1 MSSDWKD
8 TNAVWPDTRTQGEG
22 PHVAPLLEDQSGQV
36 LVHPDTGALQQD
48 ADAVEEPPDLSLSKS
63 EATLG
68 VLRQLSPLFAPL
80 LFGAITFLI
89 ILPFVQA
96 NRAAISASGWPNG
109 LILLSV
115 GIILLTFAVGQG
127 MMLYYAGSN
136 DALWSLGMICG
147 FSLFLLAG
155 CFVIF
160 PPLVGVILLA
170 VLLAA
175 GLLLFRLC
183 IHPTPEGRVDIIEAF
198 GKHTRTLNPG
208 LYFLAPWERS
218 AYQLSTKETVWTSP
232 RQMVPMSRSEEVH
245 YVASISY
252 RLMPEDAHLAA
263 FYVTDWEQALREL
276 FVPTTQGVIGELSPD
291 DFIAW
296 SQATPS
302 QHTAQTNPASG
313 RWDQINKLLA
323 QRIQEQVAHW
333 GVQVNWVQIR
343 DVSVD
348 PHIPAPAV
356 MNPAAGSQPVNT
368 APRNV
373 AASMAQAHP
382 VKANP
387 LPDKVEQV
395 TAAEQS
401 KPAPAKAPAAATV
414 GTHTTPTK
422 ISKVETLT
430 QAYEAVRS
438 GRITDPAT
446 IRSIAARFETLASDP
461 EESNNIAF
469 DAARAAGALHE
480 RAALYERQF
489 MTSAAE
495 DYDDTQHPDWSM
507 RRPREDNLL
516 AGG

>member
-1 MSSDWKD
+1 MSSDWND
-8 TNAVWPDTRTQGEG
+8 TNAVWPNTRVQSE
-22 PHVAPLLEDQSGQV
+22 APPNAPALEDQSGQV
-36 LVHPDTGALQQD
+36 LVHPSTDQLQQD

-63 EATLG
+63 EAALG
-68 VLRQLSPLFAPL
+68 VLRQFSPLFAPL

-127 MMLYYAGSN
+127 VMLYYAGPN
-136 DALWSLGMICG
+136 NALWSLSMICG

-160 PPLVGVILLA
+160 PPLVGIILLL

-175 GLLLFRLC
+175 GLLLLRLC
-183 IHPTPEGRVDIIEAF
+183 LHLTPEGRVDIIEAY

-208 LYFLAPWERS
+208 LYLLAPWERS

-232 RQMVPMSRSEEVH
+232 RQLVLMSHSEEVH
-245 YVASISY
+245 YATSISY

-263 FYVTDWEQALREL
+263 FYVTDWEKALQEL

-296 SQATPS
+296 SQATSP
-302 QHTAQTNPASG
+302 QLTALANPGSG

-323 QRIQEQVAHW
+323 QRVQDQIAHW

-348 PHIPAPAV
+348 PHVPTPAG
-356 MNPAAGSQPVNT
+356 MNPAADPQTVNT

-373 AASMAQAHP
+373 AASMAQVHP
-382 VKANP
+382 LRANP
-387 LPDKVEQV
+387 LPDRVERA
-395 TAAEQS
+395 AAEQPQP
-401 KPAPAKAPAAATV
+401 PAARAFAAATV
-414 GTHTTPTK
+414 GPHTTPIK
-422 ISKVETLT
+422 IPKVEVLT
-430 QAYEAVRS
+430 QAYEDVRS
-438 GRITDPAT
+438 GRITDPET
-446 IRSIAARFETLASDP
+446 IRSIAARFETLASNP
-461 EESNNIAF
+461 EESKNITF
-469 DAARAAGALHE
+469 DAARAAGTLYE
-480 RAALYERQF
+480 RAALHDKQF
-489 MTSAAE
+489 TASAAE
-495 DYDDTQHPDWSM
+495 DYDDTQQPDWSM

>member
-8 TNAVWPDTRTQGEG
+8 TNAVWPDTRVQSEG
-22 PHVAPLLEDQSGQV
+22 PYDAAPLEDQSGQV
-36 LVHPDTGALQQD
+36 LVHPGTDPLQQD

-63 EATLG
+63 EATVG

-89 ILPFVQA
+89 ILPFVQT

-127 MMLYYAGSN
+127 VMLYYAGSN

-147 FSLFLLAG
+147 FLLFLLAG

-160 PPLVGVILLA
+160 PPLVGIILLV

-175 GLLLFRLC
+175 GLLLLKLC
-183 IHPTPEGRVDIIEAF
+183 LHPTPEGQVDIIEAF
-198 GKHTRTLNPG
+198 GKHTHTLNPG
-208 LYFLAPWERS
+208 LYLLAPWERT
-218 AYQLSTKETVWTSP
+218 AYRLSTKERVWTSP
-232 RQMVPMSRSEEVH
+232 RQMVHMSRSEEVH
-245 YVASISY
+245 YAASISY

-263 FYVTDWEQALREL
+263 FYVTDWEKALQEL

-302 QHTAQTNPASG
+302 QHTAQVNPTNG

-333 GVQVNWVQIR
+333 GVQVKWVQMR

-348 PHIPAPAV
+348 PHIPAGAG
-356 MNPAAGSQPVNT
+356 MNPAAGPQPVNT
-368 APRNV
+368 APRNA

-387 LPDKVEQV
+387 LPDKVEQA
-395 TAAEQS
+395 AAEQHP
-401 KPAPAKAPAAATV
+401 PAPAKAHAASTV

-422 ISKVETLT
+422 ISKVEILT
-430 QAYEAVRS
+430 QAYEDVRS
-438 GRITDPAT
+438 GRIMDPAT
-446 IRSIAARFETLASDP
+446 IRSIAARFETLASNP
-461 EESNNIAF
+461 EESNNITF
-469 DAARAAGALHE
+469 DAARAAGTLYERAALHE
-480 RAALYERQF
+480 RQL
-489 MTSAAE
+489 MTSTAE

>member
-8 TNAVWPDTRTQGEG
+8 TNAVWPNSRVQSEG
-22 PHVAPLLEDQSGQV
+22 PHNVPVLEGQSGQV
-36 LVHPDTGALQQD
+36 LVHPDTDPLQQD
-48 ADAVEEPPDLSLSKS
+48 EDAVVAPPDLSLSKS
-63 EATLG
+63 EAALG

-80 LFGAITFLI
+80 FFGAITFLI
-89 ILPFVQA
+89 ILPFVQT

-115 GIILLTFAVGQG
+115 GIILLIFAVGQG
-127 MMLYYAGSN
+127 VMLYYAGSN
-136 DALWSLGMICG
+136 NALWSLSMICG

-160 PPLVGVILLA
+160 PPLVGIILLV
-170 VLLAA
+170 VLLVA
-175 GLLLFRLC
+175 GLLFLRLC
-183 IHPTPEGRVDIIEAF
+183 LHPTPEGRVDIIEAF

-208 LYFLAPWERS
+208 LYLLAPWERS

-232 RQMVPMSRSEEVH
+232 RQMVHMSHSEEVH
-245 YVASISY
+245 YATSISY

-263 FYVTDWEQALREL
+263 FYVTDWEKALQEL

-302 QHTAQTNPASG
+302 QHTTHVNPGVG
-313 RWDQINKLLA
+313 RWDQINKLLV
-323 QRIQEQVAHW
+323 QRVQDQVAHW
-333 GVQVNWVQIR
+333 GVQINWVQIR

-348 PHIPAPAV
+348 PHIPTPAG
-356 MNPAAGSQPVNT
+356 MNPAAGPQPVNT

-373 AASMAQAHP
+373 AASMAQVHP

-387 LPDKVEQV
+387 LPDKVEQ
-395 TAAEQS
+395 AAAGHPQ
-401 KPAPAKAPAAATV
+401 PAAARAPAGASV
-414 GTHTTPTK
+414 GPHTTPIK
-422 ISKVETLT
+422 ISKVEILI
-430 QAYEAVRS
+430 QAYEDVRS
-438 GRITDPAT
+438 GRITDPTT
-446 IRSIAARFETLASDP
+446 IRSIAARFETLANNS
-461 EESNNIAF
+461 EESTHVTF
-469 DAARAAGALHE
+469 DAARAAATLNE
-480 RAALYERQF
+480 RAALHEKQF
-489 MTSAAE
+489 MASAAE
-495 DYDDTQHPDWSM
+495 NYDDTQHPDWSM